1 MSFSLSCTTLEGTNK
16 SGILK
21 ADAAGY
27 YTMCIGAFDFPNSRG
42 DIYVSEYAKRL
53 FENSHLVMRRGENGY
68 LRGEYGHPKK
78 DVGMSMK
85 EYIARNHEIDERLV
99 SHYFKDVWIDDKNIT
114 DANGNTIV
122 AVMALVRPT
131 GPYGDVLAKQIES
144 DENVA
149 FSIRCFCED
158 VLNRSGTYDRR
169 IRNIIT
175 WDYVNEPG
183 LAPANKYNAPGLES
197 FQNIQVAN
205 ENISLAQLNEIME
218 EVKANPVAAE
228 SETTKRLSA
237 TLAAFQKGNLSARD
251 LNAAF
256 KTLPKSAGW

>member
-1 MSFSLSCTTLEGTNK
+1 MTFSLTCTTLQGTNK
-16 SGILK
+16 TGLLK

-27 YTMCIGAFDFPNSRG
+27 YEMCIGAFDVPNSRG
-42 DIYVSEYAKRL
+42 DVYVADYARRL
-53 FENSHLVMRRGENGY
+53 FENSELVMRRGENGY

-78 DVGMSMK
+78 ETGMSVR

-99 SHYFKDVWIDDKNIT
+99 SHYFKKVWIDDKNVV
-114 DANGNTIV
+114 DRDGNTII
-122 AVMALVRPT
+122 AVMALVKPT
-131 GPYGDVLAKQIES
+131 GPYGDVLAKQLEG

-158 VLNRSGTYDRR
+158 VLNRQGKYDRR

-183 LAPANKYNAPGLES
+183 LHPANKYNAPGLEAH
-197 FQNIQVAN
+197 QNILTN
-205 ENISLAQLNEIME
+205 ETVSLKMLNDIMS
-218 EVKANPVAAE
+218 EVRSNPVAHE
-228 SETTKRLSA
+228 SETVQRLEA
-237 TLAAFQKGNLSARD
+237 TLNAFSKGQVSSRD

-256 KTLPKSAGW
+256 RSTPKSMRW

>member
-1 MSFSLSCTTLEGTNK
+1 MSFSLSCATLEGTNK
-16 SGILK
+16 TGLLK

-42 DIYVSEYAKRL
+42 DVYVADYARRL
-53 FENSHLVMRRGENGY
+53 FENSKLVMRRGENGY

-78 DVGMSMK
+78 DVGMSMT
-85 EYIARNHEIDERLV
+85 EYIARNHEIDERMV
-99 SHYFKDVWIDDKNIT
+99 SHYFKEVWIDDKNIV
-114 DANGNTIV
+114 DKDGNVIV
-122 AVMALVRPT
+122 AVMALVKPT
-131 GPYGDVLAKQIES
+131 GPYGEILAKQIES

-158 VLNRSGTYDRR
+158 VLNRRGTMDRR
-169 IRNIIT
+169 IKNIIT

-197 FQNIQVAN
+197 F
-205 ENISLAQLNEIME
+205 ENVIETVSLDQLNTIMSEI
-218 EVKANPVAAE
+218 KNNPVAME
-228 SETTKRLSA
+228 SETTKRLDA
-237 TLAAFQKGNLSARD
+237 TLKAFQAGSVSKRD

-256 KTLPKSAGW
+256 KKLPKASNW